1 METFSRFPLQG
12 LSAIVCR
19 MKWKTILLIG
29 AAMTAATGCERKPA
43 ASPTPP
49 PAEVSVT
56 AAISEPVS
64 VTTELPGRFEPVRV
78 AEVRAR
84 VAGILLRKAFVEG
97 ADVKAGDLLFQID
110 PAPLQAAQN
119 SAKAALARAEA
130 SLKQAAAQAARYRE
144 LVEINAVSRQ
154 DYDNASAS
162 QQIFEAEVLA
172 AKAAL
177 ENATLNLGYTRVT
190 APISGHIGKAWAT
203 EGALVGQGET
213 TKLAVIHQIDPIY
226 FDFTQSSTEAMRL
239 KSALKGGK
247 LKDIKPGEAQ
257 ATLLLEDGTSYA
269 QAGRLLFSDLAVDET
284 TGMVTLRAEFPNPD
298 RILLPGMFAR
308 VRLEQAVN
316 TAAITVP
323 QRAVTRG
330 AGSTA
335 TVLVVKPDQKVELRT
350 IDVDAAIGD
359 KWIVSSGLAAG
370 ETVIVEG
377 LQKVRPGAFV
387 KSVPFGGSG
396 TNSAASQPVK
406 QGA

>member
-1 METFSRFPLQG
+1 M
-12 LSAIVCR
+12 
-19 MKWKTILLIG
+19 
-29 AAMTAATGCERKPA
+29 
-43 ASPTPP
+43 
-49 PAEVSVT
+49 T

>member
-1 METFSRFPLQG
+1 
-12 LSAIVCR
+12 
-19 MKWKTILLIG
+19 
-29 AAMTAATGCERKPA
+29 MTAA
-43 ASPTPP
+43 
-49 PAEVSVT
+49 VSET
-56 AAISEPVS
+56 VS
-64 VTTELPGRFEPVRV
+64 VTTELPGRIESVRV

-84 VAGILLRKAFVEG
+84 VAGILLRKTFEEG

-130 SLKQAAAQAARYRE
+130 SLKQASAQAARYQE
-144 LVEINAVSRQ
+144 LVAINAVSKQ
-154 DYDNASAS
+154 DYDNAAAS
-162 QQIFEAEVLA
+162 QQVYEAEVLA

-177 ENATLNLGYTRVT
+177 ETATLNLGYTTVT

-239 KSALKGGK
+239 KAALRNGK
-247 LKDIKPGEAQ
+247 LKSVAPGQAQ
-257 ATLLLEDGTSYA
+257 ATLLLEDGTTYA
-269 QAGRLLFSDLAVDET
+269 QAGKLLFSDLAVDET

-308 VRLEQAVN
+308 VKLEQAVN

-330 AGSTA
+330 ADTAA

-350 IDVDAAIGD
+350 IQVGSPVGD
-359 KWIVSSGLAAG
+359 KWVVSDGLAAG

-377 LQKVRPGAFV
+377 LQKARPGATV
-387 KSVPFGGSG
+387 KPVPFTG
-396 TNSAASQPVK
+396 ASSNAPAGQPAK